1 MTLNNLKK
9 YEILLA
15 SKSPRRKSLLEKL
28 NIDFKIITNI
38 ETDETYPN
46 NLKITEIPKFL
57 AKKKAKSYKNII
69 TEKNILITAD
79 TIVILKNKVIN
90 KPTDSK
96 NAKSILQSLSN
107 NMHTVITGVCITSKQ
122 KQICFSEK
130 SQVFFGELTNKEI
143 EYYINKYKPFDK
155 AGAYGIQEWIGY
167 IGISK
172 INGSFY
178 NIMGLPLKKLYEN
191 LKKY

>member
-1 MTLNNLKK
+1 MILNNLKK
-9 YEILLA
+9 FDVLLA

-28 NIDFKIITNI
+28 DIDFKIITNI
-38 ETDETYPN
+38 ETDETYPD

-191 LKKY
+191 LKKF